1 MKKQSLVLLHGWS
14 FNPKYFNILDNLLEK
29 HYEVFKPIMPGFG
42 SISISS
48 PYNLDAYSDWLNK
61 YIQKNNITN
70 PVLIGHSFGGSV
82 CLYYLN
88 KYPNKKIK
96 LILVNAAIIRSKY
109 SLKRK
114 TLHFLIHITTPILD
128 YLKIKTYL
136 LKVAGLSNSDYQNI
150 SNPIMK
156 QTFNQI
162 IFSDLSHIAQQIPN
176 RTLIIWGEN
185 DKTTPLI
192 QGKQINRLIKSS
204 SLKIISDAGHF
215 PFIDDPI
222 EFVSYLN
229 NFIQKK

>member
-1 MKKQSLVLLHGWS
+1 
-14 FNPKYFNILDNLLEK
+14 
-29 HYEVFKPIMPGFG
+29 
-42 SISISS
+42 
-48 PYNLDAYSDWLNK
+48 
-61 YIQKNNITN
+61 
-70 PVLIGHSFGGSV
+70 
-82 CLYYLN
+82 
-88 KYPNKKIK
+88 
-96 LILVNAAIIRSKY
+96 
-109 SLKRK
+109 
-114 TLHFLIHITTPILD
+114 
-128 YLKIKTYL
+128 
-136 LKVAGLSNSDYQNI
+136 VAGLSNSDYQNI